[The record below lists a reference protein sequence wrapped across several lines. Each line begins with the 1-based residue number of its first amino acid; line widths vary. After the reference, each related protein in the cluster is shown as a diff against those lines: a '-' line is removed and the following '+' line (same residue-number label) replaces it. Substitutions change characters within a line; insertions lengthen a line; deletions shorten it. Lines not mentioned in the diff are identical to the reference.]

1 MSSVRKWALWRR
13 VQYLVGFLLTA
24 VVIGVVIFYTVIY
37 VAPNCYDQMFNGNER
52 GVDCGGDCVLICAAD
67 VIPTRVVWAESF
79 LINDG
84 QYNAVAYVENRNEQ
98 AGIVNLKYTF
108 RLFSGD
114 DLVGEREG
122 VTPLPPNSIY
132 PVFEGR
138 IFIEPGTS
146 VTRTEIIID
155 NPDYWQPSSV
165 GRDQFRTLDINLT
178 RSDEKPRLEVQ
189 LENTT
194 LNTADAIE
202 IVATIFND
210 AGEPV
215 TASQTFVEEISAR
228 STKDIIFTWPN
239 PIAKTVRNC
248 IIPTDITLAIDLS
261 GSMNNDGD
269 NPPEPISSTLLS
281 ASQLIGNLQAGDQV
295 SIVSFASEAES
306 QIGLT
311 DNKAEV
317 IDVVNNLVIDPEEET
332 GFTNTP
338 DALSLADTELSS
350 VRHNLDARRVLV
362 LLTDG
367 LPTSD
372 DEEDIIAETKTL
384 ASSINDN
391 GVEIYAIGLG
401 DNVDRDFIESV
412 ASTRE
417 NAYLAPQAADLSQ
430 IYSEITS
437 SICEFGPTKIEVIAK
452 TKANFTPIR

>member
-1 MSSVRKWALWRR
+1 
-13 VQYLVGFLLTA
+13 
-24 VVIGVVIFYTVIY
+24 
-37 VAPNCYDQMFNGNER
+37 
-52 GVDCGGDCVLICAAD
+52 
-67 VIPTRVVWAESF
+67 
-79 LINDG
+79 
-84 QYNAVAYVENRNEQ
+84 
-98 AGIVNLKYTF
+98 
-108 RLFSGD
+108 
-114 DLVGEREG
+114 
-122 VTPLPPNSIY
+122 
-132 PVFEGR
+132 
-138 IFIEPGTS
+138 
-146 VTRTEIIID
+146 
-155 NPDYWQPSSV
+155 
-165 GRDQFRTLDINLT
+165 
-178 RSDEKPRLEVQ
+178 
-189 LENTT
+189 
-194 LNTADAIE
+194 
-202 IVATIFND
+202 
-210 AGEPV
+210 
-215 TASQTFVEEISAR
+215 
-228 STKDIIFTWPN
+228 
-239 PIAKTVRNC
+239 
-248 IIPTDITLAIDLS
+248 
-261 GSMNNDGD
+261 
-269 NPPEPISSTLLS
+269 
-281 ASQLIGNLQAGDQV
+281 LIGNLQAGDQV